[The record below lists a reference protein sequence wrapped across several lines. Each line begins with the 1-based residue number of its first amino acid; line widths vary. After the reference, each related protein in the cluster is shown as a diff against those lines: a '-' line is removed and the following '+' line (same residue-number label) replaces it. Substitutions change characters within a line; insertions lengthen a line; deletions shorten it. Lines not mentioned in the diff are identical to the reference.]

1 MKKFIALLLA
11 LMCLVPTFA
20 SCGTTTTEA
29 PATPTESPSSSEEAE
44 IPYKEQ
50 DLKQSYGVYNIVTMD
65 GKKVSIDNKGKFV
78 LDYKDE
84 LTARFTFHLKER
96 IEDGFK
102 VRYYAL
108 YKGDDET
115 RTVEVSTFLPDK
127 ANLLVKNSG
136 YNAPDKALWTIENY
150 EDGTCRVIPKTSHP
164 DMPICLSVLEDGT
177 VGIAARNE
185 NDKNQIFKIEKLPS
199 DGEKHS
205 CL

>member
-50 DLKQSYGVYNIVTMD
+50 ELKQSYGVYNIVTMD

-115 RTVEVSTFLPDK
+115 RTVEVSTFLP
-127 ANLLVKNSG
+127 LTLNSFE
-136 YNAPDKALWTIENY
+136 NTSLNTAVIESPFTLCAPQ
-150 EDGTCRVIPKTSHP
+150 
-164 DMPICLSVLEDGT
+164 
-177 VGIAARNE
+177 AAS
-185 NDKNQIFKIEKLPS
+185 ISL
-199 DGEKHS
+199 G
-205 CL
+205 